1 MFLVLDAGNF
11 HNPKVCFGSSG
22 FKIKEIGDKDF
33 TIAGRALKA
42 RALFVERGREGFLLV
57 YWMCIDKKRVDWL
70 EQKAK
75 QFFYSLINKKKAGF
89 MVRIDAPADEKNIP
103 AALAMIQEFIGGI
116 VSRMP
121 AGQADYIFGS

>member
-1 MFLVLDAGNF
+1 
-11 HNPKVCFGSSG
+11 
-22 FKIKEIGDKDF
+22 
-33 TIAGRALKA
+33 
-42 RALFVERGREGFLLV
+42 
-57 YWMCIDKKRVDWL
+57 MCIDKKRVDWL